1 MKSRAKELKRGQATI
16 HQNRCDPVAH
26 ARGGEGASPH
36 LCPCS
41 DGNRKDRG
49 RQLLLSQ
56 QEGLHAFRHQG
67 LSRPDAPVGSIEED
81 TVVIDDMSFIV
92 DTQSQDYVKGLIRS
106 GEKHLVMLG
115 RCVMPH

>member
-1 MKSRAKELKRGQATI
+1 MRAAERERVPIYVHAQTGTGKTAAVNFYYRNKRV
-16 HQNRCDPVAH
+16 CM
-26 ARGGEGASPH
+26 
-36 LCPCS
+36 
-41 DGNRKDRG
+41 
-49 RQLLLSQ
+49 LSGIKGFLDQ
-56 QEGLHAFRHQG
+56 M
-67 LSRPDAPVGSIEED
+67 PPVGSIEED